1 LLVNAAFD
9 RLDRGAAHPP
19 RPEALKRARS
29 MGFTLVEV
37 MVVVAILGVLAAI
50 AGPSFRSFIG
60 TMNSKSAA
68 FDLVGDLTAARSE
81 AIKRNQV
88 TTVVPVGGNWANGW
102 QVIASG
108 ATVRARPALTS
119 ALSIASAPAA
129 GVTFQPNG
137 RLGAETADTNFGWFI
152 SSSISGVTSRC
163 VVITPT
169 GSARSK
175 SGTCP

>member
-1 LLVNAAFD
+1 MLVS
-9 RLDRGAAHPP
+9 GACHRRETGRADP
-19 RPEALKRARS
+19 RFPVALISPRAG
-29 MGFTLVEV
+29 GFTLIEV
-37 MVVVAILGVLAAI
+37 MVVVAILAVLAAI

-88 TTVVPVGGNWANGW
+88 TTIVPVGGNWANGW

-108 ATVRARPALTS
+108 VAVRERAALTS
-119 ALSIASAPAA
+119 ALSVTGAPAA
-129 GVTFQPNG
+129 GVSFQPNG
-137 RLGAETADTNFGWFI
+137 RLAADTADANLKWSI
-152 SSSISGVTSRC
+152 SSSISGVTARC

-169 GSARSK
+169 GSARSN
-175 SGTCP
+175 SASCP

>member
-1 LLVNAAFD
+1 MSA
-9 RLDRGAAHPP
+9 GAVMTTRASGMRHRFTSLP
-19 RPEALKRARS
+19 RR
-29 MGFTLVEV
+29 MTGFTLIEL
-37 MVVVAILGVLAAI
+37 MVVVTILAILGAI
-50 AGPSFRSFIG
+50 AGPGFRSFIG

-81 AIKRNQV
+81 AIRQNQAA
-88 TTVVPVGGNWANGW
+88 TIVPVGGNWANGW

-108 ATVRARPALTS
+108 VTVRTRPALTS
-119 ALSIASAPAA
+119 ALSVASAPAA

-137 RLGAETADTNFGWFI
+137 RLGAESADTNLQWSI
-152 SSSISGVTSRC
+152 TSSISGVTARC

-175 SGTCP
+175 PSSCP